1 MIKRLI
7 SILLAVFSVF
17 LFGCSDETV
26 IDNTETARDLNA
38 YAEAVNKESR
48 VDGEYFLS
56 ITFGEG
62 AVLYHADGDIAW
74 DIGTKT
80 AYAEFGQTYLGDS
93 SVMKNYISGGKV
105 ISVDDGEKSESTRDE
120 TELFAKFPYA
130 KILLHDEK
138 CGNISISESAIGTA
152 YEFTRTDTKEIFSRL
167 IGEDIFDLV
176 FSIKNPQRDK
186 TQYKDTKCV
195 YTVKDG
201 KIVSCRYEF
210 DVKLFDTPAYIPNY
224 EQPEEEY
231 TIDLHISAK
240 ITYNSFGDG
249 VVIKEYTEES
259 SDSSEE
265 SL

>member
-7 SILLAVFSVF
+7 SLLLAVSLVSM
-17 LFGCSDETV
+17 FGCSDENA
-26 IDNTETARDLNA
+26 IDNSETARELNS
-38 YAEAVNKESR
+38 YAENINKESR
-48 VDGEYFLS
+48 ANGKYFLS
-56 ITFGEG
+56 VTFGEG

-74 DIGTKT
+74 DTESKR

-93 SVMKNYISGGKV
+93 SVMKNYITGGKV

-120 TELFAKFPYA
+120 NELFSKFPYA

-138 CGNISISESAIGTA
+138 CSNISLSESSVGTA
-152 YEFTRTDTKEIFSRL
+152 YEFTRSDTKEIFDRL

-186 TQYKDTKCV
+186 TRYEDTKCI

-210 DVKLFDTPAYIPNY
+210 DVKLFDTPAYVPGY
-224 EQPEEEY
+224 TPPEEEY

-240 ITYNSFGDG
+240 ITYNSLGES
-249 VVIKEYTEES
+249 VIIKEYTDES
-259 SDSSEE
+259 ADNSDE
-265 SL
+265 SN